1 MSKGGKADAFS
12 SFFLCKRCQNAIFGS
27 AVQITK
33 LKIFGFKS
41 FAQRTEVNFPTKG
54 LTAVV
59 GPNGCGK
66 SNITDA
72 IRWVLGEQKA
82 AALRMGKMQDV
93 IFSGTEERAA
103 MSLAEVS
110 IVIDNSDGTLNSEY
124 SEVIVT
130 RRVHRDGS
138 GEYLINNQECR
149 LRDVHALLFD
159 SGLGSST
166 YSQMNADMI
175 KAVLS
180 DKADDRRVLFEEAAG
195 VSKYKQQRKETRRQ
209 LERVQMDMER
219 VEDNLRSVRRSVRQ
233 YETQAEKVNEY
244 KRLSKRLRELD
255 LSVSID
261 KYEDFKESLATLE
274 TTSKRMT
281 HEVESS
287 KTNAT
292 VLQTK
297 IDEKKLLIS
306 EDENAYRDL
315 EREVQKATIELN
327 DLNNSIGRIRD
338 VISNLEAANEK
349 AQEEINRSQ
358 QKVLELTQEQERLE
372 EENAVLGSDSDME
385 EMNALLEREREIL
398 QVMRDKLDDLRVQ
411 SRDLSN
417 ERLQATN
424 RANSLKSRF
433 ERMDAESALLQ
444 GNLEKWNSELETLNG
459 QKGEASER
467 LQEIQRGVEEAN
479 ADVDRLNEQ
488 KSTREERL
496 DNERADLTEAQKKLQ
511 ELTNEKARLQSR
523 IDVLQSVANEGTDAS
538 RWLLENKAELIGGL
552 LSEKIEATAEYAS
565 YVEAALGDLM
575 DAVIVSN
582 DGAVSDIVNA
592 MKGYNVGKA
601 FLALVGDSAPAY
613 MGAVTGPGVVG
624 CLNQFVTSS
633 PEISSW
639 LSGILSRYF
648 VVDSIDT
655 ALSFAR
661 NMRGED
667 LCFVCSDAIVRTSG
681 LVSSGA
687 ATSGALSRKNEIAD
701 ATNLLEGVLSEIDA
715 QNEEIARLQELVDE
729 DIQMM
734 ESLVDEIREKQDVV
748 RGSAAQVSIQ
758 NNIIGSCDRR
768 ILQLETDV
776 RNANEKIRMAAE
788 SKNSDVE
795 LNEAN
800 AAVERAEEQYAT
812 VNDQLSEQDTLYR
825 EKEEEV
831 RELERAAQDKNAKL
845 AQNTNRLRNIHD
857 QIEFLE
863 NSIQTRSS
871 EIETNTVSI
880 EKNVG
885 DEQVL
890 AGDIQSK
897 DSALRELENQRDLAR
912 EKYELVSGDL
922 EEWRSEV
929 NRLRDGM
936 IEKMRELNDVGRRQE
951 ALQNNLDRLVERI
964 TNEWSVDLANPEDV
978 ERVEYSQPEADRE
991 VRELRVKIKEL
1002 GPINVNVMEDYEDEK
1017 KRLEEVEKQ
1026 FDDLD
1031 RARASL
1037 DRTIT
1042 KLDDIAR
1049 QRYLDTFTRI
1059 QKNFQFVFSKLFLNG
1074 ETKMSLV
1081 EKVDEMGKP
1090 MDILDADI
1098 EINVRPTGKK
1108 MRGIKALSGGEH
1120 ALTATALLFAIYM
1133 EKPSPYCVLDEVDGP
1148 LDDANVG
1155 RFMALLREF
1164 SKQTLFIV
1172 VTHNKRTMA
1181 EADML
1186 YGVTQEIK
1194 GISRIASVQ
1203 LADATKFAM

>member
-1 MSKGGKADAFS
+1 M
-12 SFFLCKRCQNAIFGS
+12 
-27 AVQITK
+27 QITK

-180 DKADDRRVLFEEAAG
+180 DKADDRRILFEEAAG

-219 VEDNLRSVRRSVRQ
+219 VEDNLRSVRRSVRM

-261 KYEDFKESLATLE
+261 KFEDMREGISTLE
-274 TTSKRMT
+274 TTSKRMN

-287 KTNAT
+287 KTKAT
-292 VLQTK
+292 ELQAK
-297 IDEKKLLIS
+297 IEEKKLLIS

-327 DLNNSIGRIRD
+327 DLNNSLGRIRD
-338 VISNLEAANEK
+338 TISALEAANEK

-358 QKVLELTQEQERLE
+358 DKVRELSDEQARLE
-372 EENAVLGSDSDME
+372 EENAVLGSDSDVD

-398 QVMRDKLDDLRVQ
+398 QVMRDKVDDLRSQ
-411 SRDLSN
+411 SRELAN

-424 RANSLKSRF
+424 RANSLRGRF
-433 ERMDAESALLQ
+433 ERMDAESAMLQ
-444 GNLEKWNSELETLNG
+444 GNLEKWNAEIAAVQAQKADAESAIRDIQNG
-459 QKGEASER
+459 
-467 LQEIQRGVEEAN
+467 LEEAN
-479 ADVDRLNEQ
+479 AEIERLAEQ
-488 KSTREERL
+488 KTTREERL
-496 DNERADLTEAQKKLQ
+496 ENDRAELQDQQKKLQ
-511 ELTNEKARLQSR
+511 DLGNEETRLQSR
-523 IDVLQSVANEGTDAS
+523 IDVLQSVVNDGTDAS
-538 RWLLENKAELIGGL
+538 RWLMENKAELIGGL
-552 LSEKIEATAEYAS
+552 LSERIEAAPEYAAQ
-565 YVEAALGDLM
+565 VEAALGDLM

-582 DGAVSDIVNA
+582 DSNAVNIVDS

-601 FLALVGDSAPAY
+601 LLALTGDVAPAY
-613 MGAVTGPGVVG
+613 QGVVDGAGVIG
-624 CLNQFVTSS
+624 CLNQFVKADD
-633 PEISSW
+633 EIAPW

-648 VVDSIDT
+648 AVDSLQT
-655 ALSFAR
+655 ALVFAR
-661 NMRGED
+661 NMRDQD
-667 LCFVCSDAIVRTSG
+667 LCFVAPDAIVRTSG

-687 ATSGALSRKNEIAD
+687 ATSGALSRKNEIAE
-701 ATNLLEGVLSEIDA
+701 ATKLLEDVQAEKSQLED
-715 QNEEIARLQELVDE
+715 EVARLQDMVDE
-729 DIQMM
+729 DNSML
-734 ESLVDEIREKQDVV
+734 ESLAEELREKQDML
-748 RGSAAQVSIQ
+748 RGGTAGISIQ
-758 NNIIGSCDRR
+758 QNTINGCDRR
-768 ILQLETDV
+768 LNQLESEV
-776 RNANEKIRMAAE
+776 RNAEAKIKAAE
-788 SKNSDVE
+788 ETKNSDAE
-795 LNEAN
+795 LAEAQ
-800 AAVERAEEQYAT
+800 AAVERVENDYSR
-812 VNDQLSEQDTLYR
+812 VNDELNEQDTMFR

-831 RELERAAQDKNAKL
+831 RDLERAAQDKNAKL
-845 AQNTNRLRNIHD
+845 AQNTSRLRSIAE
-857 QIEFLE
+857 QIEFHE
-863 NSIQTRSS
+863 NSIRTRTG
-871 EIETNTVSI
+871 EMEKNGVAI
-880 EKNVG
+880 EKNEG
-885 DEQVL
+885 ESNSFADQV
-890 AGDIQSK
+890 QSK
-897 DSALRELENQRDLAR
+897 DSALRAVEEQRDLAR

-922 EEWRSEV
+922 EDWRSEV
-929 NRLRDGM
+929 NSLRDDM
-936 IEKMRELNDVGRRQE
+936 IEKMKELNEVGRRQE
-951 ALQNNLDRLVERI
+951 ALQANLDRLVERV
-964 TNEWSVDLANPEDV
+964 TNEYSVDLANADDV

-991 VRELRVKIKEL
+991 VRELRGKIKEL

-1049 QRYLDTFTRI
+1049 TRYLETFNRI

-1081 EKVDEMGKP
+1081 EKLDEMGKP

-1203 LADATKFAM
+1203 LADATKFAI

>member
-1 MSKGGKADAFS
+1 M
-12 SFFLCKRCQNAIFGS
+12 
-27 AVQITK
+27 QITK

-130 RRVHRDGS
+130 RRVHRDGT

-209 LERVQMDMER
+209 LERVQMDMDR

-261 KYEDFKESLATLE
+261 KFEDMKEGLGTLE
-274 TTSKRMT
+274 TTTKRMN
-281 HEVESS
+281 HEVETA

-306 EDENAYRDL
+306 EDETAYRDL
-315 EREVQKATIELN
+315 ERAVQTATIELN
-327 DLNNSIGRIRD
+327 DLDNRIMRIRD
-338 VISNLEAANEK
+338 VISTLENANDK
-349 AQEEINRSQ
+349 AQDEINQ
-358 QKVLELTQEQERLE
+358 NQTKIQDLTDEQGRLE
-372 EENAVLGSDSDME
+372 EENRVLSSDSDMD
-385 EMNALLEREREIL
+385 EMNALLERERETL
-398 QVMRDKLDDLRVQ
+398 QVMRDKLDDLRQQ
-411 SRDLSN
+411 SRELSN
-417 ERLQATN
+417 ERLQATQK
-424 RANSLKSRF
+424 ANALKSRF
-433 ERMDAESALLQ
+433 ERMDAESSILQ
-444 GNLEKWNSELETLNG
+444 GNLEKWNGELATLNG
-459 QKGEASER
+459 QKSEANEK
-467 LQEIQRGVEEAN
+467 LQDIQRQVDEAN
-479 ADVDRLNEQ
+479 QDVERLNEQ

-496 DNERADLTEAQKKLQ
+496 DSERADLAEAQKKLQ
-511 ELTNEKARLQSR
+511 DLTNEKTRLQSR

-538 RWLLENKAELIGGL
+538 RWLVENKAELIGGL
-552 LSEKIEATAEYAS
+552 LSERIEAAAEYAS

-575 DAVIVSN
+575 DAVIVAN
-582 DGAVSDIVNA
+582 DSAVIDIVNS
-592 MKGYNVGKA
+592 MKGYNVGQA
-601 FLALVGDSAPAY
+601 LLALVGDSAPAY
-613 MGAVTGPGVVG
+613 NGSVDGAGVVG
-624 CLNQFVTSS
+624 CLNKFVTADA
-633 PEISSW
+633 EIASW

-648 VVDSIDT
+648 VVENLDVAISL
-655 ALSFAR
+655 AKS
-661 NMRGED
+661 MRDQD
-667 LCFVCSDAIVRTSG
+667 LCFVCPDAIVRTSG

-701 ATNLLEGVLSEIDA
+701 ANALLENVLADIET
-715 QNEEIARLQELVDE
+715 QNEEIARIQDLVDE
-729 DIQMM
+729 DVQMLD
-734 ESLVDEIREKQDVV
+734 SLVDEIREKTDVV
-748 RGSAAQVSIQ
+748 RGSSAQVSIQ
-758 NNIIGSCDRR
+758 NNVIAGCDRR
-768 ILQLETDV
+768 IGQLESEI
-776 RNANEKIRMAAE
+776 RNAQAKIQEAAD

-800 AAVERAEEQYAT
+800 AAVERVEVDYAR
-812 VNDQLSEQDTLYR
+812 VNDELTEQDTIFR
-825 EKEEEV
+825 EKEEDV

-845 AQNTNRLRNIHD
+845 TQNSSRLSNIHD

-863 NSIQTRSS
+863 NSNRTRMGEIQTNS
-871 EIETNTVSI
+871 ESI
-880 EKNVG
+880 EKNRV
-885 DEQVL
+885 DEQEL
-890 AGDIQSK
+890 AGQQQSK

-922 EEWRSEV
+922 DDWQKEV
-929 NRLRDGM
+929 NRLRDDM
-936 IEKMRELNDVGRRQE
+936 IEKMHELNDVDRRQQ
-951 ALQNNLDRLVERI
+951 ALQANLDRLVERI
-964 TNEWSVDLANPEDV
+964 TNEYTFDLSNPPDEF

-991 VRELRVKIKEL
+991 IRELRGRIKDL

-1049 QRYLDTFTRI
+1049 QRYLDTFNRI

>member
-1 MSKGGKADAFS
+1 MSV
-12 SFFLCKRCQNAIFGS
+12 LTIFKTEIIFIFRIE
-27 AVQITK
+27 VQITK

-41 FAQRTEVNFPTKG
+41 FAQRTEINFPTKG

-82 AALRMGKMQDV
+82 ASLRMSKMQDV

-219 VEDNLRSVRRSVRQ
+219 VEDNLRSVRRSVKL
-233 YETQAEKVNEY
+233 YETQAEKVNEF

-261 KYEDFKESLATLE
+261 KYEDMKEGLTTLDTATRRLN
-274 TTSKRMT
+274 
-281 HEVESS
+281 HDVENS

-297 IDEKKLLIS
+297 IDEKKLLIA
-306 EDENAYRDL
+306 EDENAYREL

-327 DLNNSIGRIRD
+327 DLNNSMGRLRD

-349 AQEEINRSQ
+349 AQEEIDRNQ
-358 QKVLELTQEQERLE
+358 AKVQELLQERERLE
-372 EENAVLGSDSDME
+372 EENAVLSSDNDVD

-398 QVMRDKLDDLRVQ
+398 QVMRDKLDDLRSR

-433 ERMDAESALLQ
+433 ERMDAESSLLQ
-444 GNLEKWNSELETLNG
+444 ANLEKWQNEMDSVRG
-459 QKGEASER
+459 QKESAETTLAEINAGLEQADADLER
-467 LQEIQRGVEEAN
+467 LTEQR
-479 ADVDRLNEQ
+479 
-488 KSTREERL
+488 STREERL
-496 DNERADLTEAQKKLQ
+496 DGERAELLDAQKKLQ
-511 ELTNEKARLQSR
+511 DLKNEEARLQSR
-523 IDVLQSVANEGTDAS
+523 IDVLESVANEGTDAS
-538 RWLLENKAELIGGL
+538 RWLMEHKANLVGGL
-552 LSEKIEATAEYAS
+552 LAESIEAAPEYAAQ
-565 YVEAALGDLM
+565 VEAALGDLM
-575 DAVIVSN
+575 DAVVVAS
-582 DGAVSDIVNA
+582 DDAAVEAVNA
-592 MKGYNVGKA
+592 MKGENVGKA
-601 FLALVGDSAPAY
+601 ILALVGETTPAY
-613 MGAVTGPGVVG
+613 AGSVMDEGVVG
-624 CLNQFVTSS
+624 CLNDYVKA
-633 PEISSW
+633 EGAAAGW
-639 LSGILSRYF
+639 LKSLLSRYYL
-648 VVDSIDT
+648 VDSLST
-655 ALSFAR
+655 AVRLAR
-661 NMRGED
+661 GMRDED
-667 LCFVCSDAIVRTSG
+667 LCFVAPDAIVRTSG
-681 LVSSGA
+681 LISSGT
-687 ATSGALSRKNEIAD
+687 ATSGTLSRKNEIAE
-701 ATNLLEGVLSEIDA
+701 ARGLWEGVVNEVNQA
-715 QNEEIARLQELVDE
+715 EEEIARLLSLVDE
-729 DIQMM
+729 DAQML
-734 ESLVDEIREKQDVV
+734 SSIDDEIREKQDMK
-748 RGSAAQVSIQ
+748 RGAGAGISIQ
-758 NNIIGSCDRR
+758 NNIVAGCDRR
-768 ILQLETDV
+768 LSQLQGEV
-776 RNANEKIRMAAE
+776 QNAENKIRLAQE
-788 SKNSDVE
+788 SKNSDQE
-795 LNEAN
+795 LNEAL
-800 AAVERAEEQYAT
+800 ATLERTEDEYAR
-812 VNDQLSEQDTLYR
+812 VNDELSEQDTMFR

-831 RELERAAQDKNAKL
+831 RELERSAQDKNAKL
-845 AQNTNRLRNIHD
+845 TQNTNRLASIAEQVD
-857 QIEFLE
+857 FLE
-863 NSIQTRSS
+863 NSVRSRG
-871 EIETNTVSI
+871 EEI
-880 EKNVG
+880 EKNRATIEKNEEDAKGVA
-885 DEQVL
+885 DQV
-890 AGDIQSK
+890 QSK

-929 NRLRDGM
+929 NRLRDDM
-936 IEKMRELNDVGRRQE
+936 IEKMKELNDVGRRQE
-951 ALQNNLDRLVERI
+951 ALQANIDRLTERI
-964 TNEWSVDLANPEDV
+964 TNEYSVDLSNPEDV

-991 VRELRVKIKEL
+991 IRELRGKIKEL

-1017 KRLEEVEKQ
+1017 KRLLEVEAQ

-1049 QRYLDTFTRI
+1049 SRYLDTFARI

-1203 LADATKFAM
+1203 LADATKFAI

>member
-1 MSKGGKADAFS
+1 M
-12 SFFLCKRCQNAIFGS
+12 
-27 AVQITK
+27 QITK

-261 KYEDFKESLATLE
+261 KYEDMTGGLAALDTS
-274 TTSKRMT
+274 SKRMN
-281 HEVESS
+281 HEVETA
-287 KTNAT
+287 KTEAT

-327 DLNNSIGRIRD
+327 DLNNNLGRIRD
-338 VISNLEAANEK
+338 VISSLEAANEK
-349 AQEEINRSQ
+349 AQDEINRNQ
-358 QKVLELTQEQERLE
+358 QKVQELTGEQERLE
-372 EENAVLGSDSDME
+372 EENAVLGSDSDMD

-398 QVMRDKLDDLRVQ
+398 QVMRDKLDDLRTQ
-411 SRDLSN
+411 YRELSN

-424 RANSLKSRF
+424 RANALKSRF
-433 ERMDAESALLQ
+433 ERMDAESVILQ
-444 GNLEKWNSELETLNG
+444 GNLERWKAELETQNG
-459 QKGEASER
+459 QKSEAQEKLQDIQRDVDEANSSVER
-467 LQEIQRGVEEAN
+467 LM
-479 ADVDRLNEQ
+479 EQ
-488 KSTREERL
+488 KTTREERL
-496 DNERADLTEAQKKLQ
+496 DAERSDLAEAQKKLQ
-511 ELTNEKARLQSR
+511 DLTNEKTRLQSR

-538 RWLLENKAELIGGL
+538 RWLMENKAELIGGL
-552 LSEKIEATAEYAS
+552 LSERIEATPEYAS

-575 DAVIVSN
+575 DAVIVSQE
-582 DGAVSDIVNA
+582 GAVSDIVDSI
-592 MKGYNVGKA
+592 KGYNVGKA
-601 FLALVGDSAPAY
+601 LLALVGDNAPAY
-613 MGAVTGPGVVG
+613 AGSVDGAGVVG
-624 CLNQFVTSS
+624 CLNQFVKADD
-633 PEISSW
+633 EIAPW

-648 VVDSIDT
+648 VVDSLET
-655 ALSFAR
+655 ALAFGKR
-661 NMRGED
+661 MRGED
-667 LCFVCSDAIVRTSG
+667 LCFVCPDAIVRTSG

-687 ATSGALSRKNEIAD
+687 ATSGALSRKNEIAE
-701 ATNLLEGVLSEIDA
+701 ASSILEGVVSEIEV
-715 QNEEIARLQELVDE
+715 QTEEIARIQDLVDE
-729 DIQMM
+729 DVQMQ
-734 ESLVDEIREKQDVV
+734 ESLLDEIREKQDVV
-748 RGSAAQVSIQ
+748 RGSSAQISIQ
-758 NNIIGSCDRR
+758 NNIVAGCDRR
-768 ILQLETDV
+768 IAQLETDI
-776 RNANEKIRMAAE
+776 RNADAKIQAAAD

-800 AAVERAEEQYAT
+800 AAVERAEEQYST
-812 VNDQLSEQDTLYR
+812 VSDQMSEQDTMYR

-831 RELERAAQDKNAKL
+831 RDLERAAQDKNAKL
-845 AQNTNRLRNIHD
+845 TQNTNRLRNIHD

-863 NSIQTRSS
+863 SAIRTRSG
-871 EIETNTVSI
+871 EIETNTGSI
-880 EKNVG
+880 EKNEGEVN
-885 DEQVL
+885 DLANQV
-890 AGDIQSK
+890 QSK

-922 EEWRSEV
+922 EDWRSEV
-929 NRLRDGM
+929 NRLREDM
-936 IEKMRELNDVGRRQE
+936 IEKMKELNDVGRRQE
-951 ALQNNLDRLVERI
+951 ALKSNLDRLVERI
-964 TNEWSVDLANPEDV
+964 TNEWSVDLANPDDV

-991 VRELRVKIKEL
+991 LRELRGKIKEL

-1049 QRYLDTFTRI
+1049 QRYLETFNRI

>member
-1 MSKGGKADAFS
+1 M
-12 SFFLCKRCQNAIFGS
+12 
-27 AVQITK
+27 
-33 LKIFGFKS
+33 
-41 FAQRTEVNFPTKG
+41 NFPTKG

-180 DKADDRRVLFEEAAG
+180 DKADDRRILFEEAAG

-209 LERVQMDMER
+209 LEHVQIDMER
-219 VEDNLRSVRRSVRQ
+219 VEDNLRSARRAVRL
-233 YETQAEKVNEY
+233 YETQAEKVNEF

-261 KYEDFKESLATLE
+261 KFEDMRDGVNTLD
-274 TTSKRMT
+274 TTTRRMN

-287 KTNAT
+287 KTRAME
-292 VLQTK
+292 LQTK
-297 IDEKKLLIS
+297 IEEKKLLIS
-306 EDENAYRDL
+306 EDETAYRDL
-315 EREVQKATIELN
+315 EREVQRINIEVN
-327 DLNNSIGRIRD
+327 DLNHNLQRIRD
-338 VISNLEAANEK
+338 TITSLEAANEK
-349 AQEEINRSQ
+349 AQDEINRSGE
-358 QKVLELTQEQERLE
+358 KVRELTDEQARLE
-372 EENAVLGSDSDME
+372 EENRILGSDSDME
-385 EMNALLEREREIL
+385 EMNALLDREREIL
-398 QVMRDKLDDLRVQ
+398 QVMRDKVDDLRSQ

-424 RANSLKSRF
+424 RANALRGRF
-433 ERMDAESALLQ
+433 ERMDAESAMLQ
-444 GNLEKWNSELETLNG
+444 GNLEKWN
-459 QKGEASER
+459 A
-467 LQEIQRGVEEAN
+467 EIQSIQNQKDEATQALRDIQAGMDEAN
-479 ADVDRLNEQ
+479 ADIERLSEQ
-488 KSTREERL
+488 KTTREERL
-496 DNERADLTEAQKKLQ
+496 EQDRVDLQEQQKKLQ
-511 ELTNEKARLQSR
+511 NLRNEETRLQSR

-538 RWLLENKAELIGGL
+538 RWLQENKADFIGGL
-552 LSEKIEATAEYAS
+552 ISERIEATAEYAS

-575 DAVIVSN
+575 DAVIVSSDSN
-582 DGAVSDIVNA
+582 AVNIVES

-601 FLALVGDSAPAY
+601 LLALVGDASPAY
-613 MGAVTGPGVVG
+613 QGVVDGAGVVG
-624 CLNQFVTSS
+624 CLNQFVKADD
-633 PEISSW
+633 EIAPW
-639 LSGILSRYF
+639 LTGILSRYF
-648 VVDSIDT
+648 VVDSLQT
-655 ALSFAR
+655 ALDFAR
-661 NMRGED
+661 NLRDQD
-667 LCFVCSDAIVRTSG
+667 LCFVSPDAIVRTSG

-687 ATSGALSRKNEIAD
+687 STSGALSRKNEIAE
-701 ATNLLEGVLSEIDA
+701 ATKLLEDVQSEAIQAED
-715 QNEEIARLQELVDE
+715 EVARLQDLVNE
-729 DIQMM
+729 DTSML
-734 ESLVDEIREKQDVV
+734 ESVVDEIRERQDSL
-748 RGSAAQVSIQ
+748 RGGNASVSIQ
-758 NNIIGSCDRR
+758 NNIISGCDRR
-768 ILQLETDV
+768 LTQLENDV
-776 RNANEKIRMAAE
+776 RNAESKIAAAE
-788 SKNSDVE
+788 QSKNSDAE
-795 LNEAN
+795 LAEAQ
-800 AAVERAEEQYAT
+800 AAVERAENEYAR
-812 VNDQLSEQDTLYR
+812 VNDELSEKDTLFR

-831 RELERAAQDKNAKL
+831 RELEHAAQDKNAKL
-845 AQNTNRLRNIHD
+845 AQNASRLGSIAD
-857 QIEFLE
+857 QIEFHE
-863 NSIQTRSS
+863 NSIRSRRD
-871 EIETNTVSI
+871 ELLQNAASI
-880 EKNVG
+880 EKLQQ
-885 DEQVL
+885 DSETAADQVQAKNATL
-890 AGDIQSK
+890 IEVEG
-897 DSALRELENQRDLAR
+897 QRDLAR

-922 EEWRSEV
+922 DDWQSEV
-929 NRLRDGM
+929 NRLRDDM
-936 IEKMRELNDVGRRQE
+936 IEKMKELNDVGRRQE
-951 ALQNNLDRLVERI
+951 ALKANLDRLVERI
-964 TNEWSVDLANPEDV
+964 TNEYSVSLENPEDV

-991 VRELRVKIKEL
+991 IRDLRNSIKNL
-1002 GPINVNVMEDYEDEK
+1002 GPVNVNVMEDYEEEK
-1017 KRLEEVEKQ
+1017 KHLAEVEKQ

-1049 QRYLDTFTRI
+1049 TRYLETFNRI

-1074 ETKMSLV
+1074 ETKMNLV
-1081 EKVDEMGKP
+1081 EKLDDMGKP

-1203 LADATKFAM
+1203 LADATKFAI

>member
-1 MSKGGKADAFS
+1 LG
-12 SFFLCKRCQNAIFGS
+12 FFACFEPFYREIIFIFRFE
-27 AVQITK
+27 VQITK

-41 FAQRTEVNFPTKG
+41 FAQRTEINFPTKG

-82 AALRMGKMQDV
+82 ASLRMSKMQDV

-219 VEDNLRSVRRSVRQ
+219 VEDNLRSVRRSVKL
-233 YETQAEKVNEY
+233 YETQAEKVNEF

-261 KYEDFKESLATLE
+261 KYEDMKEGLTTLDTATRRLN
-274 TTSKRMT
+274 
-281 HEVESS
+281 HDVENS

-297 IDEKKLLIS
+297 IDEKKLLIA

-315 EREVQKATIELN
+315 ERDVQKATIELN
-327 DLNNSIGRIRD
+327 DLNNSMGRLRD

-349 AQEEINRSQ
+349 AQEEIDRNQ
-358 QKVLELTQEQERLE
+358 GKVQELLQERERLE
-372 EENAVLGSDSDME
+372 EENAVLSSDNDVD

-398 QVMRDKLDDLRVQ
+398 QVMRDKLDDLR
-411 SRDLSN
+411 SRSRELAN

-424 RANSLKSRF
+424 RANFLKSRF
-433 ERMDAESALLQ
+433 ERMDAESTLLQ
-444 GNLEKWNSELETLNG
+444 ANLEKWQSEMESVRG
-459 QKGEASER
+459 QKESAQTTLDEINAGVESADSDLER
-467 LQEIQRGVEEAN
+467 LTEQRA
-479 ADVDRLNEQ
+479 
-488 KSTREERL
+488 TREERL
-496 DNERADLTEAQKKLQ
+496 DGERAELLDAQKKFQDLK
-511 ELTNEKARLQSR
+511 NEEARLQSR
-523 IDVLQSVANEGTDAS
+523 IDVLESVANEGTDAS
-538 RWLLENKAELIGGL
+538 RWLMEHKANLVGGL
-552 LSEKIEATAEYAS
+552 LAESIEAAPEYAAQ
-565 YVEAALGDLM
+565 VEAALGDLM
-575 DAVIVSN
+575 DAVVV
-582 DGAVSDIVNA
+582 ASDDAAIEA
-592 MKGYNVGKA
+592 IESMKGENVGKA
-601 FLALVGDSAPAY
+601 ILALVGEASTAY
-613 MGAVTGPGVVG
+613 AGSVVGDGVVG
-624 CLNQFVTSS
+624 CLNDYVKAEGAVS
-633 PEISSW
+633 EW
-639 LSGILSRYF
+639 LKAILSRYYL
-648 VVDSIDT
+648 VDSLAT
-655 ALSFAR
+655 AVRLAR
-661 NMRGED
+661 AMRGDD
-667 LCFVCSDAIVRTSG
+667 LCFVAPEAIVRTSG
-681 LVSSGA
+681 LVSSGT
-687 ATSGALSRKNEIAD
+687 ATSGTLSRKNEIAE
-701 ATNLLEGVLSEIDA
+701 ANGLLEGVVAEAA
-715 QNEEIARLQELVDE
+715 QAEEEISRLQSLVDE
-729 DIQMM
+729 DAQML
-734 ESLVDEIREKQDVV
+734 SSIDDEIREKQDMK
-748 RGSAAQVSIQ
+748 RGASAGIAIQ
-758 NNIIGSCDRR
+758 NNIVAGCDRR
-768 ILQLETDV
+768 LAQLQTEV
-776 RNANEKIRMAAE
+776 QNAENKIRLAQE
-788 SKNSDVE
+788 SKNSDQE
-795 LNEAN
+795 LNEAL
-800 AAVERAEEQYAT
+800 ATLERTEDEYAR
-812 VNDQLSEQDTLYR
+812 VNDELSEQDTMFR

-831 RELERAAQDKNAKL
+831 RELERSAQDKNAKL
-845 AQNTNRLRNIHD
+845 TQNTNRLVSIAEQVD
-857 QIEFLE
+857 FLE
-863 NSIQTRSS
+863 NSVRSRG
-871 EIETNTVSI
+871 EEI
-880 EKNVG
+880 EKNRATIEKNEEDARGVA
-885 DEQVL
+885 DQV
-890 AGDIQSK
+890 QSK

-929 NRLRDGM
+929 NRLRDDM
-936 IEKMRELNDVGRRQE
+936 IEKMKELNDVGRRQE
-951 ALQNNLDRLVERI
+951 ALQANLDRLTERI
-964 TNEWSVDLANPEDV
+964 TNEYSVDLANPEDV

-991 VRELRVKIKEL
+991 IRELRGKIKDL

-1017 KRLEEVEKQ
+1017 KRLLEVEAQ

-1049 QRYLDTFTRI
+1049 SRYLDTFARI

-1090 MDILDADI
+1090 MDVLDADI

-1203 LADATKFAM
+1203 LADATKFAI

>member
-1 MSKGGKADAFS
+1 M
-12 SFFLCKRCQNAIFGS
+12 
-27 AVQITK
+27 QITK

-130 RRVHRDGS
+130 RRVHRDGT

-261 KYEDFKESLATLE
+261 KFEDMKEGLGTLE
-274 TTSKRMT
+274 TTTKRMN
-281 HEVESS
+281 HEVESA

-306 EDENAYRDL
+306 EDETAYRDL
-315 EREVQKATIELN
+315 ERAVQAATIELN
-327 DLNNSIGRIRD
+327 DLDNRIMRIRD
-338 VISNLEAANEK
+338 VISTLEGSNDK
-349 AQEEINRSQ
+349 AQEEINQSQ
-358 QKVLELTQEQERLE
+358 NKVQELTEEQARLE
-372 EENAVLGSDSDME
+372 EENRVLSSDSDMD
-385 EMNALLEREREIL
+385 EMNALLERERETL
-398 QVMRDKLDDLRVQ
+398 QVMRDKLDDLRQQ
-411 SRDLSN
+411 SRELSN
-417 ERLQATN
+417 ERLQATQK
-424 RANSLKSRF
+424 ANSLKSRF
-433 ERMDAESALLQ
+433 ERMDAESSILQ
-444 GNLEKWNSELETLNG
+444 GNLEKWNGELATLNG
-459 QKGEASER
+459 QKSEANEK
-467 LQEIQRGVEEAN
+467 LQDIQREVDEATQEM
-479 ADVDRLNEQ
+479 DRLNEQ

-496 DNERADLTEAQKKLQ
+496 DSERADLTEAQKKLQ
-511 ELTNEKARLQSR
+511 DLTNERTRLQSR

-538 RWLLENKAELIGGL
+538 RWLVENKAELIGGL
-552 LSEKIEATAEYAS
+552 LSERIEAAPEYAS

-575 DAVIVSN
+575 DAVIVAN
-582 DGAVSDIVNA
+582 DGAVADIVNS

-601 FLALVGDSAPAY
+601 LLALVGDSAPAY
-613 MGAVTGPGVVG
+613 AGSVDGAGVVG
-624 CLNQFVTSS
+624 CLNQFVTADA
-633 PEISSW
+633 EIATW

-648 VVDSIDT
+648 VVENLDVAI
-655 ALSFAR
+655 ALAKS
-661 NMRGED
+661 MRDQD
-667 LCFVCSDAIVRTSG
+667 LCFVCPDAIVRTSG

-687 ATSGALSRKNEIAD
+687 STSGALSRKNEIAE
-701 ATNLLEGVLSEIDA
+701 ANTLLEGVLSEIEV
-715 QNEEIARLQELVDE
+715 QNEEIARIQDLVNE
-729 DIQMM
+729 DVQML
-734 ESLVDEIREKQDVV
+734 ESLVDEIREKSDFV
-748 RGSAAQVSIQ
+748 RGSSAQVSIQ
-758 NNIIGSCDRR
+758 NNVIAGCDRR
-768 ILQLETDV
+768 IVQLENEI
-776 RNANEKIRMAAE
+776 RNAQTKIQEAAD

-800 AAVERAEEQYAT
+800 AAVERVETEYAR
-812 VNDQLSEQDTLYR
+812 VNDELTEQDTIFR
-825 EKEEEV
+825 EKEEDV

-845 AQNTNRLRNIHD
+845 SQNSNRLSNIHD

-863 NSIQTRSS
+863 NSIRTRMD
-871 EIETNTVSI
+871 EIQNNTESI
-880 EKNVG
+880 VKNRE
-885 DEQVL
+885 DEQEL
-890 AGDIQSK
+890 AGQQQSK
-897 DSALRELENQRDLAR
+897 DSALRDLENQRDLAR

-922 EEWRSEV
+922 DDWQKEV
-929 NRLRDGM
+929 NTLRDSM
-936 IEKMRELNDVGRRQE
+936 IEKMHELNDVDRRQQ
-951 ALQNNLDRLVERI
+951 ALQANLDRLVERI
-964 TNEWSVDLANPEDV
+964 TNEYTFDLSNPPDEF

-991 VRELRVKIKEL
+991 IRELRGKIKEL

-1049 QRYLDTFTRI
+1049 QRYLDTFNRI

-1081 EKVDEMGKP
+1081 EKLDEMGKP

>member
-1 MSKGGKADAFS
+1 
-12 SFFLCKRCQNAIFGS
+12 
-27 AVQITK
+27 VQITK

-41 FAQRTEVNFPTKG
+41 FAQRTEINFPTKG

-82 AALRMGKMQDV
+82 ALLRMSKMQDV

-110 IVIDNSDGTLNSEY
+110 IVIDNSDGTLASEY

-175 KAVLS
+175 KSVLS

-195 VSKYKQQRKETRRQ
+195 VSKYRQQRKEAVRQ

-219 VEDNLRSVRRSVRQ
+219 VEDNLRSTRRSVRQ
-233 YETQAEKVNEY
+233 YETQAEKVEEY
-244 KRLSKRLRELD
+244 KKLNKRLRELD
-255 LSVSID
+255 LSVSLD
-261 KYEDFKESLATLE
+261 KFEDFKEGLE
-274 TTSKRMT
+274 TLNTSARRME

-287 KTNAT
+287 KTKAT
-292 VLQTK
+292 ELQTK
-297 IDEKKLLIS
+297 IEEKKLDIS
-306 EDENAYRDL
+306 EDENAYREL
-315 EREVQKATIELN
+315 ERQVQAATIELN
-327 DLNNSIGRIRD
+327 NLNNDIVRLRDSI
-338 VISNLEAANEK
+338 SAMEAANEK
-349 AQEEINRSQ
+349 AQEEITRSNS
-358 QKVLELTQEQERLE
+358 KVDELIRERERLE
-372 EENAVLGSDSDME
+372 EENAVLGNDSEMD
-385 EMNALLEREREIL
+385 EMNSLLEREREAL
-398 QVMRDKLDDLRVQ
+398 QVMRDRLDDLR
-411 SRDLSN
+411 SRSRELSN
-417 ERLQATN
+417 ERLQT
-424 RANSLKSRF
+424 ANAVNALRGRF
-433 ERMDAESALLQ
+433 ERADAETDMLRSNVEGYNAELESLYAKKSEAESAARDIQQ
-444 GNLEKWNSELETLNG
+444 GMDESRSAITSLEE
-459 QKGEASER
+459 
-467 LQEIQRGVEEAN
+467 QRSV
-479 ADVDRLNEQ
+479 
-488 KSTREERL
+488 REERIESL
-496 DNERADLTEAQKKLQ
+496 KADLQGLQ
-511 ELTNEKARLQSR
+511 ARIAELKNDEARLQSR
-523 IDVLQSVANEGTDAS
+523 IDVLQSVSQDAS
-538 RWLLENKAELIGGL
+538 DANRWIAENKADLARGL
-552 LSEKIEATAEYAS
+552 LSERLDAPPEYAS
-565 YVEAALGDLM
+565 RVESALGDMLDSVVVENSAAAKSLVEALREQNVGQALM
-575 DAVIVSN
+575 ALVSN
-582 DGAVSDIVNA
+582 PRPPYAGTVE
-592 MKGYNVGKA
+592 GE
-601 FLALVGDSAPAY
+601 
-613 MGAVTGPGVVG
+613 GVVG
-624 CLNQFVTSS
+624 PVSNFVKTDDTTRA
-633 PEISSW
+633 W
-639 LSGILSRYF
+639 LDGVLSRYILVESF
-648 VVDSIDT
+648 DA
-655 ALSFAR
+655 ALNLSLKY
-661 NMRGED
+661 GSED
-667 LCFVCSDAIVRTSG
+667 LCFVAPEASIRTAG
-681 LVSSGA
+681 LVSTGA
-687 ATSGALSRKNEIAD
+687 PTSGSLSRKNEIAEAEKALAGALD
-701 ATNLLEGVLSEIDA
+701 ELGQKQDEV
-715 QNEEIARLQELVDE
+715 ARLQETLDEEQQLLV
-729 DIQMM
+729 
-734 ESLVDEIREKQDVV
+734 SLNDDIREMQNSLLGGDAAISIQKNTAATCELRIAQLEQAREQATRRIDEAQAT
-748 RGSAAQVSIQ
+748 RESDAELSAAEV
-758 NNIIGSCDRR
+758 
-768 ILQLETDV
+768 
-776 RNANEKIRMAAE
+776 AA
-788 SKNSDVE
+788 
-795 LNEAN
+795 
-800 AAVERAEEQYAT
+800 ERAETEYSR
-812 VNDQLSEQDTLYR
+812 VNDELQEQETMFR
-825 EKEEEV
+825 EKDEEV
-831 RELERAAQDKNAKL
+831 RDLERSALDKNAKL
-845 AQNTNRLRNIHD
+845 AQNTSRLGNIAD
-857 QIEFLE
+857 QIEFLG
-863 NSIQTRSS
+863 
-871 EIETNTVSI
+871 
-880 EKNVG
+880 NV
-885 DEQVL
+885 
-890 AGDIQSK
+890 IQSRNDEIAKNNEASEKFKSDIEGFADQLQTK
-897 DSALRELENQRDLAR
+897 DSALRELESQRDLAR

-929 NRLRDGM
+929 NRLRDDM
-936 IEKMRELNDVGRRQE
+936 IEKMKDLNDVGRRQE
-951 ALQNNLDRLVERI
+951 ALQANVERLSERI
-964 TNEWSVDLANPEDV
+964 TNEYSVDLANPEGV

-991 VRELRVKIKEL
+991 IRELRGKIKDL

-1049 QRYLDTFTRI
+1049 TRYLETFERI

-1081 EKVDEMGKP
+1081 EKLDENGKP

-1203 LADATKFAM
+1203 LADATKFAI